1 MSNAGIKYD
10 DNGLNNWRNWIERMG
25 EVLNKGNMQKR
36 RKFYDGLPES
46 FESVVGF
53 ESSRPDAS
61 SFLIDSTSP
70 PFSPSLT
77 LTRSVALS
85 SAESEMFGLCLSL
98 KEGLFYRDL
107 LFDLGVIV
115 FGSGPTIVH
124 LDSQGQNKQVDCV
137 SAESKSKI
145 NQDQVD
151 RDVRNQVTSRGRRP
165 TLPPKIE

>member
-1 MSNAGIKYD
+1 
-10 DNGLNNWRNWIERMG
+10 MG

-61 SFLIDSTSP
+61 SFLLDSTSP

-107 LFDLGVIV
+107 LFDSW
-115 FGSGPTIVH
+115 GSSFLVP
-124 LDSQGQNKQVDCV
+124 
-137 SAESKSKI
+137 A
-145 NQDQVD
+145 
-151 RDVRNQVTSRGRRP
+151 
-165 TLPPKIE
+165 PP